1 MSHLLPQTRK
11 EIRAKAKDPAAS
23 PCTNATVIEDGRLGP
38 GLAGIKCADRR
49 NNKDGE
55 ERKGITEVQSEF
67 IYEKN

>member
-1 MSHLLPQTRK
+1 LSHLLPQKRK

-38 GLAGIKCADRR
+38 GLAGIKCVDGR

-55 ERKGITEVQSEF
+55 ERKGITGVQSEF
-67 IYEKN
+67 IHEKY